1 MLVTSF
7 PDRPDHDDF
16 WLMAE
21 IVQDLNT
28 AGDDGVDLSRI
39 VSDIDA
45 ASLVY
50 MAVQRTRR
58 SQDVL
63 TSMNPVPDLEVF
75 LSGLWIEGFKAG
87 VEFQK
92 RRGRR

>member
-1 MLVTSF
+1 
-7 PDRPDHDDF
+7 
-16 WLMAE
+16 MAE
-21 IVQDLNT
+21 IVQDLNS

-45 ASLVY
+45 PSLAY
-50 MAVQRTRR
+50 MSIQRALRAQ
-58 SQDVL
+58 SVL
-63 TSMNPVPDLEVF
+63 RSMNPVPDLEVF

>member
-1 MLVTSF
+1 MTTF

-28 AGDDGVDLSRI
+28 AGDDGVDLPRI

-45 ASLVY
+45 PSLAY
-50 MAVQRTRR
+50 MSIQRALRAQSVLR
-58 SQDVL
+58 SL
-63 TSMNPVPDLEVF
+63 NPVPDLEIF